1 MVLTIDTTLIGC
13 ATRRQ
18 ESGRSGSGKANQ
30 ISRIHFFDFS
40 DFSLFVGGL
49 QIFRKYSAK
58 ALGYSVV
65 TSLFLLQNFFRT
77 FH

>member
-1 MVLTIDTTLIGC
+1 MLRVDKNPGDPDPV
-13 ATRRQ
+13 RP
-18 ESGRSGSGKANQ
+18 K
-30 ISRIHFFDFS
+30 ISRFHFFDFS